1 TIYCHP
7 IKDSPMIANFAQRL
21 LTELNKTLPQLSAL
35 LPQRELQ
42 QALQSACQRLDLVT
56 REEFD
61 AQAAVL
67 QRTRE
72 KLEQLEQRLA
82 SQDSSES
89 PSNPHRQ
96 LRLQSGKTDVGKAA
110 QRTCFRAS
118 ITHSK

>member
-1 TIYCHP
+1 
-7 IKDSPMIANFAQRL
+7 MIANFAQRL

-89 PSNPHRQ
+89 P
-96 LRLQSGKTDVGKAA
+96 
-110 QRTCFRAS
+110 
-118 ITHSK
+118 

>member
-1 TIYCHP
+1 
-7 IKDSPMIANFAQRL
+7 MIADFAQRL
-21 LTELNKTLPQLSAL
+21 LQELNKTLPQISTL

-72 KLEQLEQRLA
+72 KLEQLEQRLEHM
-82 SQDSSES
+82 DST
-89 PSNPHRQ
+89 
-96 LRLQSGKTDVGKAA
+96 GAK
-110 QRTCFRAS
+110 
-118 ITHSK
+118 

>member
-1 TIYCHP
+1 
-7 IKDSPMIANFAQRL
+7 MIADFAQRL
-21 LTELNKTLPQLSAL
+21 LQELNKTLPQISL

-82 SQDSSES
+82 HMDSTE
-89 PSNPHRQ
+89 P
-96 LRLQSGKTDVGKAA
+96 K
-110 QRTCFRAS
+110 
-118 ITHSK
+118 

>member
-1 TIYCHP
+1 
-7 IKDSPMIANFAQRL
+7 MIADFAQRL
-21 LTELNKTLPQLSAL
+21 LQELNKTLPQISTL

-72 KLEQLEQRLA
+72 KLERLEQRLA
-82 SQDSSES
+82 HMDSTE
-89 PSNPHRQ
+89 P
-96 LRLQSGKTDVGKAA
+96 K
-110 QRTCFRAS
+110 
-118 ITHSK
+118 

>member
-1 TIYCHP
+1 
-7 IKDSPMIANFAQRL
+7 MIADFAQRL
-21 LTELNKTLPQLSAL
+21 LQELNKTLPQISL

-82 SQDSSES
+82 QQDSA
-89 PSNPHRQ
+89 
-96 LRLQSGKTDVGKAA
+96 KA
-110 QRTCFRAS
+110 Q
-118 ITHSK
+118 

>member
-1 TIYCHP
+1 
-7 IKDSPMIANFAQRL
+7 MIADFAQRL
-21 LTELNKTLPQLSAL
+21 LQELNKTLPQISTL

-82 SQDSSES
+82 HMDSTE
-89 PSNPHRQ
+89 P
-96 LRLQSGKTDVGKAA
+96 K
-110 QRTCFRAS
+110 
-118 ITHSK
+118 

>member
-1 TIYCHP
+1 
-7 IKDSPMIANFAQRL
+7 MIADFAQRL
-21 LTELNKTLPQLSAL
+21 LQELNKTLPQISTL

-82 SQDSSES
+82 QQDSA
-89 PSNPHRQ
+89 
-96 LRLQSGKTDVGKAA
+96 KA
-110 QRTCFRAS
+110 Q
-118 ITHSK
+118 

>member
-1 TIYCHP
+1 
-7 IKDSPMIANFAQRL
+7 MIANFAQRL

-35 LPQRELQ
+35 LPQREMQ

-89 PSNPHRQ
+89 P
-96 LRLQSGKTDVGKAA
+96 
-110 QRTCFRAS
+110 
-118 ITHSK
+118 

>member
-1 TIYCHP
+1 
-7 IKDSPMIANFAQRL
+7 MIANFAQRL
-21 LTELNKTLPQLSAL
+21 LTELNKTLPQVSAL

-89 PSNPHRQ
+89 P
-96 LRLQSGKTDVGKAA
+96 
-110 QRTCFRAS
+110 
-118 ITHSK
+118 

>member
-1 TIYCHP
+1 
-7 IKDSPMIANFAQRL
+7 MIANFAQRL

-42 QALQSACQRLDLVT
+42 QAIQSACKRLDLVT

-61 AQAAVL
+61 AQVAVL

-89 PSNPHRQ
+89 P
-96 LRLQSGKTDVGKAA
+96 
-110 QRTCFRAS
+110 
-118 ITHSK
+118 

>member
-1 TIYCHP
+1 
-7 IKDSPMIANFAQRL
+7 MIADFAQRL
-21 LTELNKTLPQLSAL
+21 LQELNKTLPQISAL

-61 AQAAVL
+61 AQTAVL

-82 SQDSSES
+82 QQDSA
-89 PSNPHRQ
+89 
-96 LRLQSGKTDVGKAA
+96 KA
-110 QRTCFRAS
+110 Q
-118 ITHSK
+118 

>member
-1 TIYCHP
+1 
-7 IKDSPMIANFAQRL
+7 MIANFAQRL

-82 SQDSSES
+82 SQDSSKS
-89 PSNPHRQ
+89 P
-96 LRLQSGKTDVGKAA
+96 
-110 QRTCFRAS
+110 
-118 ITHSK
+118 

>member
-1 TIYCHP
+1 
-7 IKDSPMIANFAQRL
+7 MIADFAQRL
-21 LTELNKTLPQLSAL
+21 LQELNKTLPQVSTL

-82 SQDSSES
+82 HMDSTE
-89 PSNPHRQ
+89 P
-96 LRLQSGKTDVGKAA
+96 K
-110 QRTCFRAS
+110 
-118 ITHSK
+118 

>member
-1 TIYCHP
+1 
-7 IKDSPMIANFAQRL
+7 MIADFAQRL
-21 LTELNKTLPQLSAL
+21 LQELNKTLPQISL

-72 KLEQLEQRLA
+72 KLERLEQRLA
-82 SQDSSES
+82 HMDSTE
-89 PSNPHRQ
+89 P
-96 LRLQSGKTDVGKAA
+96 K
-110 QRTCFRAS
+110 
-118 ITHSK
+118 